1 MLYYKELPFGTI
13 PLNCFVNIE
22 TKNIKLYGKM
32 VKISNFSQMELLKS
46 RFKTGKRMIF
56 FPWQTLTYKQ
66 KLPYIMEPTFCG
78 VLGDSNKQLGRDYVS
93 NINMKPW

>member
-32 VKISNFSQMELLKS
+32 VKISNFSQMGVIK
-46 RFKTGKRMIF
+46 
-56 FPWQTLTYKQ
+56 KQ
-66 KLPYIMEPTFCG
+66 VQNG
-78 VLGDSNKQLGRDYVS
+78 
-93 NINMKPW
+93 